1 MDLSSS
7 KVQRLRSE
15 TAERLRAACAHFS
28 DADFERLVAD
38 VVATRLKFDRIDS
51 LPNGVQRL
59 E

>member
-1 MDLSSS
+1 
-7 KVQRLRSE
+7 VQRLRSE

-28 DADFERLVAD
+28 EADFERLVTD

>member
-28 DADFERLVAD
+28 DADFERLVSD